1 MGSIKAFRTT
11 MTEEEEEGG
20 RGGGGEGGRGIEWG
34 RGAEREGK
42 MQAQRTS
49 MKVSLGV
56 VSISSD
62 YDDD

>member
-1 MGSIKAFRTT
+1 
-11 MTEEEEEGG
+11 MTEEE
-20 RGGGGEGGRGIEWG
+20 GEGGREGWG
-34 RGAEREGK
+34 EGGNRRVMERGRAGEREGE
-42 MQAQRTS
+42 MQAQQTS